1 MTETKCFKPFSRG
14 TILLLMWSALMSFV
28 LFSITDNLIPLFSNF
43 NKDLNN
49 YSIYVPAPML
59 ALLPVA
65 GWIGDSLLG
74 RYRAI
79 TVAIFLSAV
88 THLAIII
95 SFVMLQFDWT
105 TTAFV
110 VMCISLPAVAFG
122 GALFFISSLP
132 FVIDQMIGASAD
144 DIIAAIQWYGW
155 AFAVGIAAQHLPI
168 CLSIVTEQQNI
179 LLIYLS
185 LSFLSLSMVLVT
197 DCLCHKWLDI
207 HYKKSN
213 PFKTIF
219 KVLNYARKTKYPE
232 RRSAFTYIDEEEPSR
247 LDYGKHKFGG
257 PFTEEEVE
265 DVKTILRL
273 LPLFLSSFGALVA
286 NDLGYKDHFQAHIIS
301 TTDEL
306 LPCVEQLQKL
316 ILYVSVV
323 VLIPAYRFIMLPL
336 LHNHIPSLIKR
347 AGTGFVLCFIGTLLD
362 LTLDTI
368 GHLHSN
374 NTHCMFDTYS
384 ESANTLPIPLYWL
397 LLSDI
402 VYGIGAAIALATL
415 IEFVMAQSP
424 NSMRGVMMGVFVMLL
439 FIATAVNYG
448 LELLLRHF
456 SNATPSCG
464 FYYYLVLSILIML
477 SLVLFTIAAKRYK
490 LRERER
496 HVNIQAI
503 VEEHHERYL
512 DQEEEYMREAANM
525 YKTNDDITVTSK

>member
-1 MTETKCFKPFSRG
+1 MSFASWSFKANL
-14 TILLLMWSALMSFV
+14 ILLLPFPN
-28 LFSITDNLIPLFSNF
+28 I
-43 NKDLNN
+43 KLNN
-49 YSIYVPAPML
+49 HL
-59 ALLPVA
+59 AEAYATLLVLLPVA

-79 TVAIFLSAV
+79 NAGFLLLTVAFMETL
-88 THLAIII
+88 I

-105 TTAFV
+105 ISAFV
-110 VMCISLPAVAFG
+110 VMCISLPAATFG

-144 DIIAAIQWYGW
+144 DIIIAIQWYGW
-155 AFAVGIAAQHLPI
+155 AFAVGIAAQYLPI
-168 CLSIVTEQQNI
+168 CLSIVTQQQNI

-185 LSFLSLSMVLVT
+185 LSFLSLSVVLIT
-197 DCLCHKWLDI
+197 DCLCHKWLDV

-213 PFKTIF
+213 PFKIIF

-273 LPLFLSSFGALVA
+273 LPLLLSVFGALA
-286 NDLGYKDHFQAHIIS
+286 AYNWGYKDHFQPHIIS
-301 TTDEL
+301 TTDGL
-306 LPCVEQLQKL
+306 LPCVERLEKL
-316 ILYVSVV
+316 AVYLSAVIWF
-323 VLIPAYRFIMLPL
+323 PAYRFIVFPL
-336 LHNHIPSLIKR
+336 LHNRIPSLMKR
-347 AGTGFVLCFIGTLLD
+347 AATGFILCFIGTLLD

-374 NTHCMFDTYS
+374 NTHCMFDTNYR
-384 ESANTLPIPLYWL
+384 SANTLPIPLYWL

-415 IEFVMAQSP
+415 IEFVLAQSP
-424 NSMRGVMMGVFVMLL
+424 NSMRGIMMGFLFMLL
-439 FIATAVNYG
+439 CCATAVNYG

-503 VEEHHERYL
+503 AEEHHERYL

-525 YKTNDDITVTSK
+525 YNNTVK